1 MVAFHVVGM
10 ADERSPWLV
19 PGLLALG
26 ILAVAAGSVVVA
38 FATTAAFP
46 ERPPEKPGTLTR
58 ENVTEF
64 VQRYEHARVYD
75 QIADGATRVEIDC
88 EAGLLNETDRGFR
101 VSVACEGY
109 ASGPH
114 FDADYAAKP
123 VRYLVN
129 ESATRRLGPAD

>member
-1 MVAFHVVGM
+1 M

-26 ILAVAAGSVVVA
+26 IVAVGAGSLVVA
-38 FATTAAFP
+38 FATTAEFP
-46 ERPPEKPGTLTR
+46 ERPPDEPADLTR

-64 VQRYEHARVYD
+64 VRQYEHAFVYD
-75 QIADGATRVEIDC
+75 RLADGSNRVEIDC
-88 EAGLLNETDRGFR
+88 EADLLNRTARGFH

-109 ASGPH
+109 ASGPNL
-114 FDADYAAKP
+114 DADYAAEP
-123 VRYLVN
+123 VTYLVN

>member
-1 MVAFHVVGM
+1 M

-26 ILAVAAGSVVVA
+26 IVAVAAGSVVVA
-38 FATTAAFP
+38 FATTAEFP
-46 ERPPEKPGTLTR
+46 ERSPEKPADLTR

-64 VQRYEHARVYD
+64 ARQYEHARVYD
-75 QIADGATRVEIDC
+75 QIADGASRIEIDC
-88 EAGLLNETDRGFR
+88 EASLLNRTDRGFY

-109 ASGPH
+109 ASGPN

-123 VRYLVN
+123 VTYFVN